1 MHYHRFVDND
11 YHYYLRFLRRKITIK
26 KLTIATLLLLFGL
39 ILSACGN
46 SNASEATKSANTE
59 KEKGTFTYESEIGPV
74 EVPKNPQRIIALT
87 NGPNVLALNGKIIG
101 VDEWT
106 NANPL
111 FTDKLK
117 GIEIVSEVNLE
128 KIIELEPDLIIAGS
142 HMQNLDKLGDIAP
155 TVVYTWGKLDYL
167 TQQIEIGKL
176 LNKEKEATEWVEDF
190 KERTATAGE
199 KIRAKIGEDATVS
212 VIESGGKEMY
222 VFGNN
227 YARGTEILYQAMGLK
242 MPDIV
247 KDKALES
254 GVYTISLELI
264 PDFAGDFV
272 ILSKNPDVDNSFL
285 ETDSWKNIPAVKNGH
300 VFEINTKA
308 STYSDPITLEYLL
321 EIFEKSFLQ

>member
-1 MHYHRFVDND
+1 MFI
-11 YHYYLRFLRRKITIK
+11 RRKITIK
-26 KLTIATLLLLFGL
+26 KLTFAILLLLFGL

-46 SNASEATKSANTE
+46 NNSSETANSANTE
-59 KEKGTFTYESEIGPV
+59 KEKDSFTYESETGPV
-74 EVPKNPQRIIALT
+74 EVPKNPQRIVALT
-87 NGPNVLALNGKIIG
+87 NGPNVLALDGKIVGI
-101 VDEWT
+101 DEWT

-117 GIEIVSEVNLE
+117 GVEIVSEVNLE
-128 KIIELEPDLIIAGS
+128 KIIELEPDLIIAGAQ
-142 HMQNLDKLGDIAP
+142 MQNIDTLSEIAP

-167 TQQIEIGKL
+167 SQQIEIGKL
-176 LNKEKEATEWVEDF
+176 LNKEKEAKEWVEDF
-190 KERTATAGE
+190 KERTASLGE

-242 MPDIV
+242 MPDTV
-247 KDKALES
+247 KEKALES
-254 GVYTISLELI
+254 GIYTISLELI
-264 PDFAGDFV
+264 PEFAGDYV

-308 STYSDPITLEYLL
+308 STYSDPITLENLL
-321 EIFEKSFLQ
+321 EIFEKSFLK